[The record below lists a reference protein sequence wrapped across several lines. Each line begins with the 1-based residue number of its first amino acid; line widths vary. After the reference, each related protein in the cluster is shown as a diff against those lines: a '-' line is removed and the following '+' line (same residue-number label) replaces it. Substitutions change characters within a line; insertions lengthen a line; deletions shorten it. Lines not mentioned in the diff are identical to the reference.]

1 MRGGGCQLA
10 VEGIPA
16 DAPPF
21 HHFIRVGV
29 WCAVGGADEH
39 MVQFVFDHA
48 VTQLGPVG
56 EREDLMQGAGEP
68 HLLHE
73 ASFRG
78 GADLFTRARVAAA
91 GVGPETG
98 GVVLAHG
105 SPLQHEVATFIEDEH
120 REGTVA
126 HSSAMSL
133 QLAQGAGVPVLVVN
147 KHHFLASVGMQAR
160 VVGLGHGLARG
171 QVRGGEVRARD
182 IFRTPYMNGRVP
194 RCVPWRMHLC
204 SMRTTLFLISLLL
217 IDLLHAQQWNWA
229 ADAGGGGN
237 VDFCHDIATDGEGNA
252 YWVGT
257 VSGDVDFGCAT
268 LSTGNS
274 DILGFV
280 AKRAPDGTC
289 VWVRGITVGFD
300 EVWVFG
306 IAIDHA
312 DRIYVTGRYNGNA
325 DFGDGVTLNS
335 LGSDDIFLARYDTT
349 GVCHWARRA
358 GSSGSSDEARSV
370 DVSVDGGIFLTG
382 YSGGTTITFD
392 AITIPNAGNFRQ
404 VVVARYDS
412 LGTVQWAKASTGNG
426 QGKSAR
432 AISVAGDRLF
442 VTGQVGFSA
451 ATFDGVP
458 LTPGPQGAY
467 LYVLS
472 ADLDGNAQWA
482 RSYGTGDHEGM
493 GISADTLGN
502 VFVAGRMWGS
512 LHLQDDTLTSVGS
525 NDDMLVMKLD
535 SAGGFH
541 WARSTGSSLRDLSWG
556 VAADGM
562 GNAYFAGQFHQ
573 TIDYFGNSVTS
584 LGGED
589 ILISK
594 LDGQGD
600 VVWVARPSGFQ
611 RDVPLCIHRRAVAPH
626 ELYFGGYFW
635 GAITYG
641 STTIDD
647 VLNGDAMIVAGV
659 DTTYH
664 TSTYASPICPDAC
677 EGVAFAFA
685 HGQGPFT
692 YQWSNGANTASIGGL
707 CEGEYLVAI
716 TDAND
721 SVQVDT
727 VLITARPDPGY
738 TIGMIGDSLWVEGGV
753 DFNWYYNGSAQ
764 VGDDSASHIA
774 EATGLYHAMVTD
786 EHGCI
791 WSTDTVLVSMSGV
804 PDLVQVPIRI
814 WPVPAA
820 RTLHVELGGAT
831 GAGGL
836 WNSTGRSVLSFM
848 LRSGRNTIDVT
859 ALPPGVY
866 LLRMADGRS
875 ARVVVE

>member
-1 MRGGGCQLA
+1 MR
-10 VEGIPA
+10 IP
-16 DAPPF
+16 
-21 HHFIRVGV
+21 
-29 WCAVGGADEH
+29 
-39 MVQFVFDHA
+39 
-48 VTQLGPVG
+48 L
-56 EREDLMQGAGEP
+56 
-68 HLLHE
+68 
-73 ASFRG
+73 
-78 GADLFTRARVAAA
+78 LFTA
-91 GVGPETG
+91 
-98 GVVLAHG
+98 
-105 SPLQHEVATFIEDEH
+105 
-120 REGTVA
+120 
-126 HSSAMSL
+126 
-133 QLAQGAGVPVLVVN
+133 
-147 KHHFLASVGMQAR
+147 
-160 VVGLGHGLARG
+160 
-171 QVRGGEVRARD
+171 
-182 IFRTPYMNGRVP
+182 
-194 RCVPWRMHLC
+194 
-204 SMRTTLFLISLLL
+204 LFGFFN
-217 IDLLHAQQWNWA
+217 LHAQQWNWA

-237 VDFCHDIATDGEGNA
+237 VDFCHDIATDSQGNA

-280 AKRAPDGTC
+280 AKRAPDGAC

-325 DFGDGVTLNS
+325 DFGDGVTLSS
-335 LGSDDIFLARYDTT
+335 LGNDDIFLARYDTA

-370 DVSVDGGIFLTG
+370 DVSADGGIFLTG
-382 YSGGTTITFD
+382 YSGGTTINFD

-412 LGTVQWAKASTGNG
+412 LGTVQWAKASAGNG

-458 LTPGPQGAY
+458 LTPGPQGAH
-467 LYVLS
+467 LYVL
-472 ADLDGNAQWA
+472 ATDLDGNAQWA
-482 RSYGTGDHEGM
+482 RSYGTGDNEGM

-512 LHLQDDTLTSVGS
+512 LYLPDDTLNSVSS
-525 NDDMLVMKLD
+525 NDDILVMKLD
-535 SAGGFH
+535 RYGEFH
-541 WARSTGSSLRDLSWG
+541 WARSTGSSQRDLSWS
-556 VAADGM
+556 VAADGT
-562 GNAYFAGQFHQ
+562 GNAYFSAQFNQ
-573 TIDYFGNSVTS
+573 SIDYFGTPFTV

-594 LDGQGD
+594 LDGDGQ
-600 VVWVARPSGFQ
+600 VVWATRPSGFQ
-611 RDVPLCIHRRAVAPH
+611 RDIPLCIHRRAMAPH
-626 ELYFGGYFW
+626 EIYFGGYFW

-647 VLNGDAMIVAGV
+647 VQNGDAMIVAGV
-659 DTTYH
+659 DTTFH
-664 TSTYASPICPDAC
+664 TSTYGSPICPDAC
-677 EGVAFAFA
+677 DGVAFAFA

-727 VLITARPDPGY
+727 VRITARPDPGY
-738 TIGMIGDSLWVEGGV
+738 VIDMIGDSLWVEGGI
-753 DFNWYYNGSAQ
+753 DFAWYYNSTTQLG
-764 VGDDSASHIA
+764 GDSASHIA

-786 EHGCI
+786 ENGCI
-791 WSTDTVLVSMSGV
+791 WSTDTVQVLITGV
-804 PDLVQVPIRI
+804 QTTGERPLHI
-814 WPVPAA
+814 WPVPASQ
-820 RTLHVELGGAT
+820 TLNVLVSDA
-831 GAGGL
+831 AMPADL
-836 WNSTGRSVLSFM
+836 WNCTGRIVRSFM
-848 LRSGRNTIDVT
+848 LRKGLSTLDVS

-866 LLRMADGRS
+866 LLRTSDGRS
-875 ARVVVE
+875 VRVVVE